1 MNRSLRR
8 SVLDFGSSRVRR
20 QTNRK
25 RSKNLRPIIEGLE
38 DRIVL
43 SMITWGTANA
53 PNGGDWNSTA
63 SWVGGVV
70 PTSSDTAVIKGLTGS
85 GIVTISSTASDS
97 VLGLTTDSSATL
109 KVSGSL
115 SLGAG
120 SSSTLGGPVNIAS
133 GASLSVGGGAS
144 VRVSAGQTLT
154 DSGMVSFAT
163 GDTVTMSGS
172 GGASQLVV
180 GGTLTASGTT

>member
-1 MNRSLRR
+1 MNRFPRLGLTDLASMRRGRLAQRRR
-8 SVLDFGSSRVRR
+8 SLH
-20 QTNRK
+20 
-25 RSKNLRPIIEGLE
+25 LRPLLEGLE
-38 DRIVL
+38 DRLVL
-43 SMITWGTANA
+43 SPITWSTANA
-53 PNGGDWNSTA
+53 PNGGDWNSPS
-63 SWVGGVV
+63 SWVEGIV
-70 PTSSDTAVIKGLTGS
+70 PGNSDTAVIKGLTGS
-85 GIVTISSTASDS
+85 GMVTISSGAADS
-97 VLGLTTDSSATL
+97 VLSLTTDSSTTL

-180 GGTLTASGTT
+180 GGT